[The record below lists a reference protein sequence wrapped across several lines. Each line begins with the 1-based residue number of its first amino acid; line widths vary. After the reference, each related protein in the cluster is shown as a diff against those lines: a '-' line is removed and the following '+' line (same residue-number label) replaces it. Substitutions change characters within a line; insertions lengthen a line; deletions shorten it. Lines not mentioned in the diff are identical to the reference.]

1 MLRDPLGERIDFR
14 AWFSADGT
22 LKVDE
27 NEVKRLRRESDEVAE
42 IIAKAT
48 KEAR

>member
-1 MLRDPLGERIDFR
+1 MLRDPLGDRIDSR

-27 NEVKRLRRESDEVAE
+27 NEVKRLVRESDEIAE
-42 IIAKAT
+42 IIATAT
-48 KEAR
+48 KEA